1 MMAVGQVPGASGR
14 GPLIAVSWLDWKLGA
29 RLLLKYPA
37 LTIIGGLSL
46 AGAIAIGAVGI
57 EVADELLYKR
67 LPFDDGGR
75 GSPGRAGT
83 VSARRRRPGPRR
95 APHPAF
101 RRSAAAACRATAA
114 RG

>member
-1 MMAVGQVPGASGR
+1 MTV
-14 GPLIAVSWLDWKLGA
+14 VSWLDWKLGA

-67 LPFDDGGR
+67 LLFDEGGR
-75 GSPGRAGT
+75 VVASRRRTRRRHAWSRGCST
-83 VSARRRRPGPRR
+83 VS
-95 APHPAF
+95 
-101 RRSAAAACRATAA
+101 RS
-114 RG
+114 GGGL